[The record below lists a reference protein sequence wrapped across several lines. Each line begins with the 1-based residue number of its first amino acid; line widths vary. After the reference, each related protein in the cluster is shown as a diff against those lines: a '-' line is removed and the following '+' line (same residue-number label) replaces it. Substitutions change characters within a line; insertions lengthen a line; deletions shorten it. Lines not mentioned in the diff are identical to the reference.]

1 MSVLYIIII
10 TLVIYSAI
18 ATLVYI
24 ISKENETVAI
34 AFGLG
39 VVGLTLAG
47 VLNIIRAIKR
57 QFKYNIGL
65 RSIFEEESTGNR
77 YKCKVKDSEDIRC
90 WVEGYNLLMR
100 YAPRSECIG
109 IPDFSKEFIINS
121 KRNCDHCK
129 HNKPDECMSDYPH
142 DKVRCKHDEYG
153 RVLEFD
159 KFESKNEVK
168 ICLCK

>member
-1 MSVLYIIII
+1 MSVLYIVII
-10 TLVIYSAI
+10 TLVAYSTI

-65 RSIFEEESTGNR
+65 RSIFLEASTGNK

-90 WVEGYNLLMR
+90 WVEGYDLLMR
-100 YAPRSECIG
+100 YAPISEYID
-109 IPDFSKEFIINS
+109 IPDFSKEFIANS

-129 HNKPDECMSDYPH
+129 HDVEGECVCSYPY
-142 DKVRCKHDEYG
+142 DGVRCKHDEYG

-159 KFESKNEVK
+159 KFESK
-168 ICLCK
+168 